1 MKNTW
6 ILVAD
11 GSRARLFEIGAPDG
25 ALNEVECF
33 SNPEGRAHGRD
44 STTGRPPSVDESMG
58 ATRHT
63 IQPHTTLREKS
74 AERFARALRDAL
86 ERGRTLHHYEHLV
99 LVAPPR
105 FLGVLHGTFDK
116 PLRDCVVGEVR
127 RDLTAM
133 PPASIRS
140 RLPARLLT

>member
-1 MKNTW
+1 M
-6 ILVAD
+6 
-11 GSRARLFEIGAPDG
+11 
-25 ALNEVECF
+25 NEVGYF
-33 SNPEGRAHGRD
+33 ANPEGRTHGRD

-58 ATRHT
+58 AARHT

-74 AERFARALRDAL
+74 AERFARTLTAAL
-86 ERGRTLHHYEHLV
+86 ERGRNEHRYERLV

-105 FLGVLHGTFDK
+105 FLGVLHGTFDR
-116 PLRDCVVGEVR
+116 PLRDCVAGEVR